1 MADVLDVLIVGGG
14 AAGYTAG
21 IFAARDR
28 CRALLLEKFSSGG
41 QVLNCEHITNFPGF
55 PQGVAGY
62 TLGPLLQEQAT
73 AAGLQIAMNEV
84 TAVRRDGD
92 LLRVETDG
100 GAHTSRTLI
109 VASGSRFTT
118 LGVPGEE
125 AFIGRGLSHCASC
138 DGSFFMEKPVIVV
151 GGGDAAVD
159 EAIHLTRYASS
170 VTVLHRRDTLRACA
184 SLQERGRGERK
195 ISFRWNTALR
205 AIEGADGVER
215 VQVEDLTTGKTDA
228 VPASGVFIYAGL
240 TPNTE
245 FLSGLV
251 ALDERGQIVTDLR
264 MRTRVPGILA
274 AGDVRAESAR
284 QLVTSAGDG
293 ATAALAAVQ
302 YLRDGRWAA

>member
-1 MADVLDVLIVGGG
+1 
-14 AAGYTAG
+14 
-21 IFAARDR
+21 
-28 CRALLLEKFSSGG
+28 
-41 QVLNCEHITNFPGF
+41 
-55 PQGVAGY
+55 
-62 TLGPLLQEQAT
+62 
-73 AAGLQIAMNEV
+73 MNEV

-100 GAHTSRTLI
+100 GSHISRTLI
-109 VASGSRFTT
+109 IASGSRFTT

-159 EAIHLTRYASS
+159 EALHLTQYASS

-184 SLQERGRGERK
+184 SLRERAREARK
-195 ISFRWNTALR
+195 LSFRWNTALR

-215 VQVEDLTTGKTDA
+215 VQVEDLTSGKTDA

-245 FLSGLV
+245 FLGGLV
-251 ALDERGQIVTDLR
+251 PLDERGQIVTDLR